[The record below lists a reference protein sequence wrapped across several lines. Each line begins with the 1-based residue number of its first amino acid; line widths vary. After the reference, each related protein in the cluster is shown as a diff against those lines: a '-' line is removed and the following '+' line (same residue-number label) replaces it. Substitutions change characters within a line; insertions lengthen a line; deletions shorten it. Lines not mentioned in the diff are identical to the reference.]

1 MSTEPELPGHYIGR
15 FRAARSQR
23 GLVSAGNA
31 TPLFKVAILDPVRV
45 TEVFSN
51 DQSSYFA
58 SAASRQ
64 SAAANG
70 QVHLR
75 LARAHVLKIG
85 LMQSLVFSRRMLRMP
100 AGPAP
105 ELELLARHLRAMSS
119 TRLLGAH
126 VRVLDAARSLRHTPV
141 PQTRSDFLPTH
152 VRHQNANIAFG
163 YGPITRKT
171 AWNASRST

>member
-1 MSTEPELPGHYIGR
+1 
-15 FRAARSQR
+15 
-23 GLVSAGNA
+23 VSAGNA

-105 ELELLARHLRAMSS
+105 ELELLARHLRALSLTMSS
-119 TRLLGAH
+119 TWLLGAH

>member
-1 MSTEPELPGHYIGR
+1 MI
-15 FRAARSQR
+15 RALILHQR
-23 GLVSAGNA
+23 H
-31 TPLFKVAILDPVRV
+31 PDRV
-45 TEVFSN
+45 LQQT
-51 DQSSYFA
+51 
-58 SAASRQ
+58 R
-64 SAAANG
+64 

-105 ELELLARHLRAMSS
+105 ELELLARHLRALSLTMSS
-119 TRLLGAH
+119 TWLLGAH

-152 VRHQNANIAFG
+152 VPHQNANIAFG

-171 AWNASRST
+171 AWNASCST